1 LNNCLKERVTKK
13 QVTEMWQKL
22 LNTGYKLKTESG
34 QSLNVIYP
42 GKTSDRPGSDF
53 QDAVITIGGQTVK
66 GNIEVHVKSGDWRTH
81 GHHRNPAYNSVVLHV
96 VMWHDRQDDIEL
108 QNGMTVPTL
117 IIGNHLINKPV
128 KSMSNAVRCSGIAAG
143 AGERFLE
150 VLDKMGM
157 ERFSEKAAQFQSDL
171 GCIEAGQCL
180 YSGIMRALGYTG
192 NKEAFLLLAKR
203 MPLSILELL
212 ASQSNSNAE
221 RLRWQQALLMGTAG
235 LLPSQ
240 RSGDLSE
247 VPESTYVNELEGLWQ
262 TARYGDVMSVKDWQ
276 TFHVR
281 PGNSPLRRM
290 VGMSLLLQRYQETG
304 LLNGLVRLIQEV
316 TLEKSHSQLEIA
328 LMVRGDDYWTSHFDF
343 YKPCAG
349 LSSWLIGPD
358 RAADIVINV
367 LLPFTRAWS
376 KKNGWE
382 ELAEKAEALFQSYPA
397 LATNTIERHMRTQ
410 FGLKGAQVNSARRQQ
425 GLLYLYKNRCTQGR
439 CGECEVL
446 E

>member
-1 LNNCLKERVTKK
+1 LNNCLKERVTEK

-66 GNIEVHVKSGDWRTH
+66 DNIEVHVKSGDWRTH
-81 GHHRNPAYNSVVLHV
+81 GHHRNLAYNRVVLHV
-96 VMWHDRQDDIEL
+96 VMWHDRRDAIEL
-108 QNGMTVPTL
+108 QNGMMIPTV
-117 IIGNHLINKPV
+117 IIGNHLKNKPV
-128 KSMSNAVRCSGIAAG
+128 SDISGVVPCFG
-143 AGERFLE
+143 VVNRAGERFLE
-150 VLDKMGM
+150 VLDMMGM
-157 ERFSEKAAQFQSDL
+157 ARFYEKVARFQSDL
-171 GCIEAGQCL
+171 GYIEAGQCL

-203 MPLSILELL
+203 MPLSILESLF
-212 ASQSNSNAE
+212 SNSNSNAE
-221 RLRWQQALLMGTAG
+221 RLRWRQALLMETAG

-247 VPESTYVNELEGLWQ
+247 VPENTYVNDLEGLWQ
-262 TARYGDVMSVKDWQ
+262 TAKYGDVMSVKDWQ

-290 VGMSLLLQRYQETG
+290 AGMSLLLQRCQETG
-304 LLNGLVRLIQEV
+304 LLNGLVRLVEEM
-316 TLEKSHSQLEIA
+316 TLEKSNSQLEIA

-343 YKPCAG
+343 YKPCVG
-349 LSSWLIGPD
+349 LSSWLIGPG

-410 FGLKGAQVNSARRQQ
+410 FRLKDVQVNSARRQQ
-425 GLLYLYKNRCTQGR
+425 GLLHLYKNRCTQGK
-439 CGECEVL
+439 CGECEVMW
-446 E
+446 